1 MLTSTCARR
10 IAAGCALFAVTV
22 ALGACGSSSTQSTK
36 SSVPSPATTPAGQKA
51 PASGASPA
59 VRQAEAAYAKFVK
72 AQPPVTVP
80 ALPKKPSPQTITIT
94 TCPLPSCT
102 SATVAAQTAAQ
113 DLGWKVTYLTAQV
126 TPSSV
131 ITTLNDVVQHP
142 TQLVAITPL
151 VPNALISKQLAALT
165 ASGAKVVEMAP
176 AGGGPGG
183 PVQATTVGAPF
194 WDASATLMA
203 DAVIHDAGG
212 SATTALVTDPSV
224 PAWVAPRVAFT
235 KSIEASGGS
244 VADVQVGLS
253 EVGKQIPSQIVTYV
267 QSHPDVKYLAFV
279 DADLDAGVPQAL
291 QAAGLTKQVKIVSAG
306 PEPGDLAALKQGTEL
321 AQVAQENAG
330 TGWRAIDQLA
340 RLSEGVPLGDE
351 QDPAG
356 WHQILTGSNVTNTSA
371 VPVPPGVPGAF
382 LKAWHVK

>member
-1 MLTSTCARR
+1 MLTKLSGRR
-10 IAAGCALFAVTV
+10 IAASCALIAVPV
-22 ALGACGSSSTQSTK
+22 ALGACGSSSKPSTTGHA
-36 SSVPSPATTPAGQKA
+36 SSSATTSAAGKA
-51 PASGASPA
+51 SASVESSA
-59 VRQAEAAYAKFVK
+59 VKQAQAAYAKFVK
-72 AQPPVTVP
+72 AQAPVSVP

-131 ITTLNDVVQHP
+131 ISTLNDIVQHP

-151 VPNALISKQLAALT
+151 VPNALISKQLAALK
-165 ASGAKVVEMAP
+165 ADGAKVVEMAP

-183 PVQATTVGAPF
+183 PVQGTTVGAPF

-203 DAVIHDAGG
+203 DAVIHNAGG
-212 SATTALVTDPSV
+212 TTAVALITDPSV

-235 KSIEASGGS
+235 KAIDAAGGS
-244 VADVQVGLS
+244 VDDVHVSLS

-267 QSHPDVKYLAFV
+267 QSHPKVKYLAFV

-291 QAAGLTKQVKIVSAG
+291 QAAGVAKQVKIVSAG
-306 PEPGDLAALKQGTEL
+306 PEPADLAALKQGTEL

-351 QDPAG
+351 RDPAG
-356 WHQILTGSNVTNTSA
+356 WHQILTGSNVTNTSS